1 MLIESGDFKKELEQF
16 YSRYI
21 PCGEP
26 TPYEQGFMD
35 ALKYAIK
42 AVDFIPE
49 ADQPKQLAFD
59 MFLTDDKKHGTWA
72 ATPYEDANGAP
83 LYRCSECGNMTE
95 GGEDYGHKYCPY
107 CGAEMEMH

>member
-16 YSRYI
+16 YGRYI

-49 ADQPKQLAFD
+49 ADQPKQLVFEI
-59 MFLTDDKKHGTWA
+59 FKEELC
-72 ATPYEDANGAP
+72 E
-83 LYRCSECGNMTE
+83 
-95 GGEDYGHKYCPY
+95 
-107 CGAEMEMH
+107 